1 MFFIRRLTSVFN
13 QWWVALT
20 QGRDAGMSKLLIVDD
35 EVEICEFLRSFFED
49 RDFEVAVANS
59 GVQALEKVGL
69 FHPEVVLLDIQMPG
83 MDGLQVLKKIKE
95 TYPKVKVIMVTAV
108 ETQEK
113 IEEAMR
119 LGADN
124 YITKPL
130 SLEYLEKDVQDKIDI
145 LAKGF

>member
-1 MFFIRRLTSVFN
+1 MNVRPHSRRE
-13 QWWVALT
+13 
-20 QGRDAGMSKLLIVDD
+20 DARMNKLLIVDD
-35 EVEICEFLRSFFED
+35 EIEICEFLKSFFED
-49 RDFEVAVANS
+49 RDFKVAVACD
-59 GVQALEKVGL
+59 GTQALEQVNL
-69 FHPEVVLLDIQMPG
+69 FHPSVVLLDIQMPG
-83 MDGLQVLKKIKE
+83 MDGLQALKKIKE
-95 TYPKVKVIMVTAV
+95 VHPKVKVIMVTAV

-130 SLEYLEKDVQDKIDI
+130 SLEYLEKDVQDKIDV

>member
-1 MFFIRRLTSVFN
+1 MN
-13 QWWVALT
+13 
-20 QGRDAGMSKLLIVDD
+20 KLLIVDD
-35 EVEICEFLRSFFED
+35 EIEICEFLKSFFED
-49 RDFEVAVANS
+49 RDYKVATANS
-59 GVQALEKVGL
+59 GTQALEKVAT

-83 MDGLQVLKKIKE
+83 MDGLQTLKKIKE
-95 TYPKVKVIMVTAV
+95 TYPRVKVIMVTAV

-130 SLEYLEKDVQDKIDI
+130 SLEYLEKDVQDKIDL
-145 LAKGF
+145 LAKGT

>member
-1 MFFIRRLTSVFN
+1 MT
-13 QWWVALT
+13 
-20 QGRDAGMSKLLIVDD
+20 SKLLIVDD
-35 EVEICEFLRSFFED
+35 EVEICEFLKSFFED
-49 RDFEVAVANS
+49 REYKVAVANN
-59 GVQALEKVGL
+59 GTQAFEQVAL
-69 FHPEVVLLDIQMPG
+69 FQPKVVLLDIQMPG
-83 MDGLQVLKKIKE
+83 MDGLQTLKKIK
-95 TYPKVKVIMVTAV
+95 TAFPKVKVIMVTAV

-130 SLEYLEKDVQDKIDI
+130 SLEYLEKDVQDKIEA